1 MMNIWRHHEGVPLDV
16 AAIFD
21 PFGNAVHTALS
32 FPVLGEDVLVT
43 GAGPI
48 GIMAAAV
55 AEHAGARYTVITDV
69 NPYRL
74 ELARKMGVTLAVD
87 AREKKLADV
96 QKQLGMTEG
105 FDVGLEMSGNP
116 AAFADMLANMS
127 HGAKI
132 AMLGIPSAPMPIDW
146 NTVIFNMLT
155 IKGIY
160 GREMYETWYKMTVML
175 QSGLDISPVITH
187 RFHYSEYEKGFAAMT
202 SGESGKV
209 VLNWE

>member
-1 MMNIWRHHEGVPLDV
+1 MSNIWRHHEGVSWDV

-32 FPVLGEDVLVT
+32 FPMLGEDVLIT

-55 AEHAGARYTVITDV
+55 ARHAGARYVVITDV

-74 ELARKMGVTLAVD
+74 ELARQMGATVAVNV
-87 AREKKLADV
+87 RETKLSDV
-96 QKQLGMTEG
+96 QRDLGMTEG

-116 AAFADMLANMS
+116 AGFRDMLANMS
-127 HGAKI
+127 HGAKV
-132 AMLGIPSAPMPIDW
+132 AMLGIPGEDMAIDW
-146 NTVIFNMLT
+146 RTVIFNMLT
-155 IKGIY
+155 LKGIY

-175 QSGLDISPVITH
+175 QSGLNISPVITH
-187 RFHYSEYEKGFAAMT
+187 RFHFQEFEKGFETMI
-202 SGESGKV
+202 SGNSGKV
-209 VLNWE
+209 VLGWD